1 MESALMLADSM
12 SSGYTID
19 IQLTELGFPD
29 LFKNEDMGVKKL
41 PTLNGN
47 SPSTPVSSPD
57 SQISSSPS
65 PNIQASLPGSNV
77 PSVFS
82 DSNTQISTPASMK
95 ALSHENSSY
104 TDISLRTGMQLRPRT
119 RLNGSDTNLTNVNP
133 ALIQHDG
140 TASARLISEQ
150 DAEVVLPISHHVGR
164 GGRRHSIGNGK
175 EQAINTCKNS
185 NTVEKD
191 TGESETD
198 SDETEDSDVPEEDID
213 NEDEYDEKEETMYL
227 ADVPGDKSGEHRCR
241 VCDLTLPSAFLLRE
255 HMHLHSGARPYR
267 CSECGKQFCH
277 LANYR
282 IHLRNH
288 AQATP
293 IRCRVCKAIFQSV
306 ESLQTHLEKSH
317 LEKEFYQ
324 CDFCKRI
331 FTCLNECQRHL
342 ELHRQNLMRHQCPQC
357 ERHFRR
363 HKSLTRHL
371 AQHNR
376 QRTYLCTECGQAF
389 PKKNILFRHS
399 FSHLGLLPYTC
410 VRCQRHFRLASL
422 YHKHECK
429 PERIQCVACLGFFH
443 SQRDFQRHKKETGCW
458 GHQGAKGDEIR
469 CMECG
474 QAFGSVGELKKH
486 AGAHQRVLT
495 CSECGKGF
503 RSALLLMSHMGGH
516 ASQRPYLCQR
526 CGLGFPH
533 QQAYDSHQKDC
544 GRLNP
549 SAGALKKPKMT
560 ELAKSDP
567 PVKTPVKDDKSV
579 EDTEKVWTLTL
590 DKMPPPGAALIV
602 YLPVPTNCSTP
613 PGATLSKTMPG
624 EDAIKATVAP
634 LATFLSTKQNLLTET
649 DPLGSPGAVLQLK
662 IPANA
667 VMPGAMQF
675 AEGLQPLLTLDYD
688 RDCTSVSVPSTTVG
702 DVNPKVTSLTV
713 VSSMSPQ
720 IFTETGNSI
729 VAAEGLRVDLSR
741 IEGPGFDQN
750 YVTHQKMG
758 HAWESHNE
766 TGVVG
771 RTVADAKVMEGEE
784 GNMKQ
789 TTVLLKLE
797 KEGSTGICCEVGEQT
812 GEYMTFS
819 KKEEKGMMI
828 QMKNKPLSCRQYETI
843 STFPEK
849 EEPYATDTG
858 CVEPGD
864 SRTAPFHSLIA
875 IKCEMGSTEG
885 INLTQAE
892 DNQGGR
898 ENREDNKEG
907 GTRGFDCV
915 EVEIRD
921 DVERDGET
929 EDEPHECINCGRIL
943 LDGNLLEHYMQHA
956 AESDCAFPEESCETW
971 SEPHLPSPPPSL
983 PRKERKPRKKR

>member
-1 MESALMLADSM
+1 MENSM

-213 NEDEYDEKEETMYL
+213 NEDEC
-227 ADVPGDKSGEHRCR
+227 PRRQIR

-549 SAGALKKPKMT
+549 SARGPCSWLEMHQFIGDLMASSSSQPAKDSVQQEALRSSWEAAGHEALGLKAAALPVAPAQGKAAQGKGPAGYSLQTLTGPADRSRETGGNGTDSHSNNSNNPTQHSSPQVPTFPCLCCHRGFQTCAQLFSHQQGTETHFPQTAHHYHHHHCPLTSCLHCPQLPHPPQSPAPFPCLSCQRTFQTCAQLLRHQQGHAQQEGVPQHPCMHCSASFARPSQLLQHQRSQHASKAGGFLCAECGRAFNSHSNLRIHLNVHTGARPYSCSDCGKSFSQSGALKIHRRIHTGERPYTCTYCGRASSAVGSIDTGANSGFRLMSSRST
-560 ELAKSDP
+560 SPTVSLTSSSNTCESPSTNPDTDLSDP
-567 PVKTPVKDDKSV
+567 ASSTISGSLLSPASSFS
-579 EDTEKVWTLTL
+579 L
-590 DKMPPPGAALIV
+590 DPG
-602 YLPVPTNCSTP
+602 
-613 PGATLSKTMPG
+613 SKP
-624 EDAIKATVAP
+624 
-634 LATFLSTKQNLLTET
+634 
-649 DPLGSPGAVLQLK
+649 
-662 IPANA
+662 
-667 VMPGAMQF
+667 
-675 AEGLQPLLTLDYD
+675 
-688 RDCTSVSVPSTTVG
+688 
-702 DVNPKVTSLTV
+702 
-713 VSSMSPQ
+713 
-720 IFTETGNSI
+720 NSI
-729 VAAEGLRVDLSR
+729 SGKD
-741 IEGPGFDQN
+741 
-750 YVTHQKMG
+750 TQK
-758 HAWESHNE
+758 
-766 TGVVG
+766 
-771 RTVADAKVMEGEE
+771 R
-784 GNMKQ
+784 
-789 TTVLLKLE
+789 
-797 KEGSTGICCEVGEQT
+797 EGSSQHE
-812 GEYMTFS
+812 S
-819 KKEEKGMMI
+819 
-828 QMKNKPLSCRQYETI
+828 RQY
-843 STFPEK
+843 
-849 EEPYATDTG
+849 A
-858 CVEPGD
+858 
-864 SRTAPFHSLIA
+864 
-875 IKCEMGSTEG
+875 CE
-885 INLTQAE
+885 
-892 DNQGGR
+892 D
-898 ENREDNKEG
+898 
-907 GTRGFDCV
+907 
-915 EVEIRD
+915 
-921 DVERDGET
+921 
-929 EDEPHECINCGRIL
+929 CGRRFR
-943 LDGNLLEHYMQHA
+943 DAPSRNKHQTLEHYSGQE
-956 AESDCAFPEESCETW
+956 AEEEKDGDGEEEGLEQVEESAVGETV
-971 SEPHLPSPPPSL
+971 ESL
-983 PRKERKPRKKR
+983 ME